1 MCAPDIVKNLN
12 VKVFNLVLGTNET
25 RCIEW
30 HETCKCKCR
39 FNCSVC
45 DNKECNVGMTVNVA
59 VNAKNWLIMAYGI
72 KDLFGV
78 LVIVSVN
85 VINLTE
91 YLDYKNCRCN
101 KMLVNKLVEE
111 CTENIEETRLVKI
124 NSTKCNSVEN
134 KCKHNS
140 CTLYIMLFSLLFT
153 IDIGIGMCFL
163 YFHWYLKK
171 WCSSC

>member
-1 MCAPDIVKNLN
+1 
-12 VKVFNLVLGTNET
+12 
-25 RCIEW
+25 
-30 HETCKCKCR
+30 
-39 FNCSVC
+39 
-45 DNKECNVGMTVNVA
+45 
-59 VNAKNWLIMAYGI
+59 MAYGI

-91 YLDYKNCRCN
+91 YRDYKNCRCN
-101 KMLVNKLVEE
+101 KMLVNKLVEK

-140 CTLYIMLFSLLFT
+140 CTLYIMLFSVLFT

-163 YFHWYLKK
+163 YFHWYLTK
-171 WCSSC
+171 

>member
-30 HETCKCKCR
+30 HETCTCKCR

-45 DNKECNVGMTVNVA
+45 DNRECNAGMMVNVA
-59 VNAKNWLIMAYGI
+59 VNAKNWMIMACRI

-91 YLDYKNCRCN
+91 YLDYKSCRCN
-101 KMLVNKLVEE
+101 KTLVNKLVEE

-134 KCKHNS
+134 KCKHILAH
-140 CTLYIMLFSLLFT
+140 CTLCYSQYFLQLTLELVCVFFIFT
-153 IDIGIGMCFL
+153 GT
-163 YFHWYLKK
+163 
-171 WCSSC
+171 

>member
-12 VKVFNLVLGTNET
+12 VKVFNLVLETNET

-30 HETCKCKCR
+30 HETCTCKCR

-45 DNKECNVGMTVNVA
+45 DNKECNAGMIVNVA
-59 VNAKNWLIMAYGI
+59 VNAKNWMIMACRI
-72 KDLFGV
+72 KDLSGV

-91 YLDYKNCRCN
+91 YLDYKSCRCN
-101 KMLVNKLVEE
+101 KTLVNKLVEE

-134 KCKHNS
+134 KCKHILAH
-140 CTLYIMLFSLLFT
+140 CTLCYSQYFLQLTLELVCVFFIFT
-153 IDIGIGMCFL
+153 GT
-163 YFHWYLKK
+163 
-171 WCSSC
+171 

>member
-1 MCAPDIVKNLN
+1 
-12 VKVFNLVLGTNET
+12 
-25 RCIEW
+25 
-30 HETCKCKCR
+30 
-39 FNCSVC
+39 
-45 DNKECNVGMTVNVA
+45 
-59 VNAKNWLIMAYGI
+59 MAYGI

-124 NSTKCNSVEN
+124 NSTECNFVKN
-134 KCKHNS
+134 K
-140 CTLYIMLFSLLFT
+140 CTLYIVLFSILFT
-153 IDIGIGMCFL
+153 VNIEIGS
-163 YFHWYLKK
+163 YFIYSRWYLKNMLFVLTI
-171 WCSSC
+171 